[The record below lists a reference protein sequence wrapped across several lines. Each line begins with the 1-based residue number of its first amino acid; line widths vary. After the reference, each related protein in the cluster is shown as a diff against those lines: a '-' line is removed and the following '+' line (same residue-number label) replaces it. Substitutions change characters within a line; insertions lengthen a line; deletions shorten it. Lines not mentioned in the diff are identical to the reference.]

1 MLRETI
7 SLSSHSVDNAKDAI
21 HDGQLRIEE
30 ISEKMQMV
38 SEELEKEMEGS
49 IKSYFERAFHCIES
63 NVEDVCFRMNM
74 LAISLAEH
82 KIAMYGVNTE
92 SDMMAGGDKDE

>member
-21 HDGQLRIEE
+21 RDGQSRIEE
-30 ISEKMQMV
+30 INEKMQMA

-49 IKSYFERAFHCIES
+49 IKFYFEKAFHCIES
-63 NVEDVCFRMNM
+63 SVEDVCFRMNM

-82 KIAMYGVNTE
+82 KITMYEINTE
-92 SDMMAGGDKDE
+92 ADMMAGGDKDE